1 MNDEKMTFKGFN
13 EKGEE
18 VEYEI
23 MLSFYSEETAKH
35 YIIYSDNTYNEDD
48 KLNICASTFDP
59 NDNDAPLCPIE
70 TDEEW
75 ELIEAVLYDI
85 QHESDNE

>member
-1 MNDEKMTFKGFN
+1 MDEKMTFKGFN

-23 MLSFYSEETAKH
+23 MLSFYSEETSKN
-35 YIIYSDNTYNEDD
+35 YVIYTDNQIGEDGN
-48 KLNICASTFDP
+48 LNYYASTFDP

-70 TDEEW
+70 SDEEW